1 MLRFKVGS
9 DYQGT
14 LRALHDSIRELNGRL
29 EYYSPRKGVI
39 IFAKPWYGWYALLTM
54 VIDIDQLPGGCMV
67 TLKACFPGVPFR
79 YKWVPRRY
87 EAKFAER
94 VRRNVR

>member
-14 LRALHDSIRELNGRL
+14 LRALHDSIKELNGRL
-29 EYYSPRKGVI
+29 EYHSPPKCVI
-39 IFAKPWYGWYALLTM
+39 IFAKPWYSRYSNLTM
-54 VIDIDQLPGGCMV
+54 VVDIDRLPGGCMV
-67 TLKACFPGVPFR
+67 TLIACFPGVPFR
-79 YKWVPRRY
+79 YKGLPRRY